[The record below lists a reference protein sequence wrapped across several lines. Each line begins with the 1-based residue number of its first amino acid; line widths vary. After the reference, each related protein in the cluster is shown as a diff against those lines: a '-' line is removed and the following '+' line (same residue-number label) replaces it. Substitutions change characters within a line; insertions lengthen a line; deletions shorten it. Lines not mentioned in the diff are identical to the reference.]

1 MDEQTLRS
9 GLAGLPL
16 PAIQYFD
23 NLPSTNDLALNWAD
37 DGAGDFSL
45 VAADSQSA
53 GRGRLNRRWVTNAGA
68 ALAFSLVLRP
78 SEREIE
84 HLALFSPLA
93 GLAVSLALEK
103 LFSLHPSIKWPNDVL
118 LNRKKA
124 AGILAEAT
132 WEGQTVK
139 GVILGIGINVAPSS
153 VPPAQELLFPAICV
167 EQVVGQPVDRLSLLR
182 SVLEELLAWR
192 PNLGSP
198 EFFQAWESRLAFR
211 GEWVE
216 ASQSGNA
223 VLQGQVERIDRD
235 GNLILLDASGKEIS
249 VTAGDIHFKTV
260 DDIHSKTVDDIH
272 SKTVDDIHLRLIDQ

>member
-16 PAIQYFD
+16 PAFQYFD
-23 NLPSTNDLALNWAD
+23 NLPSTNDLALEWAD
-37 DGAGDFSL
+37 QGAPDSSL
-45 VAADSQSA
+45 VVADSQSA
-53 GRGRLNRRWVTNAGA
+53 GRGRLNRRWVTNPGAG
-68 ALAFSLVLRP
+68 LAFSLVLRP
-78 SEREIE
+78 SPGETD

-103 LFSLHPSIKWPNDVL
+103 LFGLHPVIKWPNDVL
-118 LNRKKA
+118 LSRKKV

-132 WEGQTVK
+132 WVGQSAN
-139 GVILGIGINVAPSS
+139 GVILGIGINIAPSS
-153 VPPAQELLFPAICV
+153 VPPARELLFPAISV
-167 EQVVGQPVDRLSLLR
+167 EEEVGHAVDRIQLLR

-192 PNLGSP
+192 VGLGSP

-223 VLQGQVERIDRD
+223 ILQGQVLRIDRF

-249 VTAGDIHFKTV
+249 ITAGDIQL
-260 DDIHSKTVDDIH
+260 
-272 SKTVDDIHLRLIDQ
+272 KTVDDIHLRLMH

>member
-23 NLPSTNDLALNWAD
+23 NLPSTNDLALAWAD
-37 DGAGDFSL
+37 QGAPDFSL

-53 GRGRLNRRWVTNAGA
+53 GRGRLNRRWVTNTGV

-78 SEREIE
+78 NLHETGY
-84 HLALFSPLA
+84 LALFSPLA

-103 LFSLHPSIKWPNDVL
+103 LFNLRPMIKWPNDVL
-118 LNRKKA
+118 LSRKKV

-132 WEGQTVK
+132 WAGQTASA
-139 GVILGIGINVAPSS
+139 VILGIGINVAPSS
-153 VPPAQELLFPAICV
+153 VPPAHELLFPAISV
-167 EQVVGQPVDRLSLLR
+167 EQETGHAVDRIALLR
-182 SVLEELLAWR
+182 SVLEELLTWR
-192 PNLGSP
+192 PRLGSA

-216 ASQSGNA
+216 ASQPGNA
-223 VLQGQVERIDRD
+223 VIKGQVVRIDRD
-235 GNLILLDASGKEIS
+235 GNLILRDASGKEIS
-249 VTAGDIHFKTV
+249 ITAGDLHILRPV
-260 DDIHSKTVDDIH
+260 DDT
-272 SKTVDDIHLRLIDQ
+272 LDQ

>member
-1 MDEQTLRS
+1 MDEQILRS

-23 NLPSTNDLALNWAD
+23 NLSSTNDIALAWAD
-37 DGAGDFSL
+37 QGAPDFGL

-53 GRGRLNRRWVTNAGA
+53 GRGRLNRHWVTMAGA

-78 SEREIE
+78 SLEETD

-103 LFSLHPSIKWPNDVL
+103 QFGLHPAIKWPNDVL
-118 LNRKKA
+118 LSRKKA

-132 WEGQTVK
+132 WAGQKAT

-153 VPPAQELLFPAICV
+153 VPPAHELLFPAISV
-167 EQVVGQPVDRLSLLR
+167 EQEVGNAVDRIHLLR

-192 PNLGSP
+192 PKVGSP
-198 EFFQAWESRLAFR
+198 EFLQAWEDRLAFR

-216 ASQSGNA
+216 VTQSGNA
-223 VLQGQVERIDRD
+223 VQQGQLVRIDRE
-235 GNLILLDASGKEIS
+235 GNLILSGADGKEIS
-249 VTAGDIHFKTV
+249 ITAGDIH
-260 DDIHSKTVDDIH
+260 
-272 SKTVDDIHLRLIDQ
+272 LRPVN

>member
-1 MDEQTLRS
+1 MDEQALRS

-23 NLPSTNDLALNWAD
+23 NLPSTNDLALSWAD
-37 DGAGDFSL
+37 HGAPDFSL

-53 GRGRLNRRWVTNAGA
+53 GRGRLNRRWVTNPGA

-78 SEREIE
+78 TFQETG

-103 LFSLHPSIKWPNDVL
+103 LFGLHPAIKWPNDVL
-118 LNRKKA
+118 LSRKKA
-124 AGILAEAT
+124 VGILAEAT
-132 WEGQTVK
+132 WAGQK
-139 GVILGIGINVAPSS
+139 ASGVILGIGINVAPSS
-153 VPPAQELLFPAICV
+153 VPPAHELLFPAISV
-167 EQVVGQPVDRLSLLR
+167 EQEVGHAVDRIQLLR

-192 PNLGSP
+192 PGLGSP

-216 ASQSGNA
+216 VSQSGNA
-223 VLQGQVERIDRD
+223 VILGRVSRIDRD
-235 GNLILLDASGKEIS
+235 GNLILLDASEKEIS
-249 VTAGDIHFKTV
+249 VTAGDLHIRPV
-260 DDIHSKTVDDIH
+260 N
-272 SKTVDDIHLRLIDQ
+272 

>member
-1 MDEQTLRS
+1 MDEQALRS
-9 GLAGLPL
+9 GLGGLPL

-23 NLPSTNDLALNWAD
+23 NLPSTNDLALTWAD
-37 DGAGDFSL
+37 DGAPDFSL

-53 GRGRLNRRWVTNAGA
+53 GRGRLNRHWVTNAGA

-78 SEREIE
+78 SIQETD

-103 LFSLHPSIKWPNDVL
+103 LLDLRPVIKWPNDVL
-118 LNRKKA
+118 LSRKKV

-132 WEGQTVK
+132 WAGQTAS

-153 VPPAQELLFPAICV
+153 VPPAHELLFPAISV
-167 EQVVGQPVDRLSLLR
+167 EQEVGQTVDRIPLLR

-192 PNLGSP
+192 PGLGSP
-198 EFFQAWESRLAFR
+198 EFFQAWERRLAFR

-216 ASQSGNA
+216 VSQSGNA
-223 VLQGQVERIDRD
+223 VLQGRVLRINRD

-249 VTAGDIHFKTV
+249 ITAGDL
-260 DDIHSKTVDDIH
+260 
-272 SKTVDDIHLRLIDQ
+272 HLRPAHDPLDQ